1 MLSQIKNY
9 LSVSKKEWNGMVILV
24 ILIAL
29 VLAAPYVFKLLSKDN
44 TIGAKDLDKALALL
58 EKKEGQKS
66 SKTTS
71 NSSFYKKAAPGIV
84 IELNIADSAK
94 LTELKGIGPSFARRI
109 ITYRN
114 HLGGFVKK
122 EQLLEVFGL
131 DSERY
136 AGLKSQV
143 SVNALHIKKIHINS
157 VNFDGLKYFPY
168 LTYKQMNAIIQ
179 FREQHGDY
187 ESLADLGNIVIMDK
201 PTLKKIKPYITFK

>member
-29 VLAAPYVFKLLSKDN
+29 ILAAPYVFQLFSKDN
-44 TIGAKDLDKALALL
+44 TIGTKDLDKALALL
-58 EKKEGQKS
+58 EKKEDKKPLNTA
-66 SKTTS
+66 SKPG
-71 NSSFYKKAAPGIV
+71 FYKKAAPGVV
-84 IELNIADSAK
+84 IELNTADSAK
-94 LTELKGIGPSFARRI
+94 LTQLKGIGSSFARRI

-114 HLGGFVKK
+114 HLGGFVEK

-136 AGLKSQV
+136 AGLESQI
-143 SVNALHIKKIHINS
+143 SIDASHIKKIHLNS

-187 ESLADLGNIVIMDK
+187 ESLADLGNIAIMDK
-201 PTLKKIKPYITFK
+201 QTLQKIKPYITFK